1 MYLKYSIGFLIAS
14 LVQFGIIYL
23 GESMEISRLQAEFT
37 VGELVIHIALGQV
50 AGFILLYGFR
60 KLSFIK
66 NTGYWVAGVLYGTIV
81 WLILTP
87 IQASIGKIDVPWE
100 QDISTVLVSLI
111 AFIVY
116 GVISAY
122 TIKRYGY
129 EKRSY

>member
-23 GESMEISRLQAEFT
+23 GEISEITRLQAKFT
-37 VGELVIHIALGQV
+37 VWELIIHIALGQV

-60 KLSFIK
+60 KLDFLK
-66 NTGYWVAGVLYGTIV
+66 NMSYWVAGVLYGTLV

-87 IQASIGKIDVPWE
+87 IQAAIGKIDVPWE
-100 QDISTVLVSLI
+100 QDITTVLVSLF

-116 GVISAY
+116 GAIAAY

>member
-23 GESMEISRLQAEFT
+23 GESLEITRLQAKTTF
-37 VGELVIHIALGQV
+37 GELIIHIALGQV
-50 AGFILLYGFR
+50 AGFLLLYGFR
-60 KLSFIK
+60 KLNFLK
-66 NTGYWVAGVLYGTIV
+66 NTSYWVSGLLYGTIV

-87 IQASIGKIDVPWE
+87 IQAALGKIALPWE
-100 QDISTVLVSLI
+100 QDITTVLVFLF

-116 GVISAY
+116 GIIAAY